1 MTDVT
6 EAELL
11 TISEIAA
18 LLRLKVPTIRAW
30 LLQRRVPFMKL
41 ERRVWFASFFA
52 NVPRRVRP
60 NREEGHE
67 QVKTEVSVQA

>member
-1 MTDVT
+1 MADLGQ
-6 EAELL
+6 AELL
-11 TISEIAA
+11 TVPETAA
-18 LLRLKVPTIRAW
+18 MLRLKVPTIRAW

-60 NREEGHE
+60 NREQGHE